1 VPLRRRYTKT
11 QNKFRA
17 TKLAVNLCWYNE
29 RNLKDKIMA
38 KKWTFEIEERFTE
51 LRLKKLNG
59 KLTVKEESELS
70 KIRNT
75 ISTVE
80 DETAESALKKLESNQ
95 VIIDEALKI
104 SKQKKE
110 DLVKLRNQQAL
121 LIADTKRWI
130 EEFDERYFLIQDSF
144 SRLAKQSIGV

>member
-1 VPLRRRYTKT
+1 
-11 QNKFRA
+11 
-17 TKLAVNLCWYNE
+17 
-29 RNLKDKIMA
+29 MA

-75 ISTVE
+75 ISIVE

-121 LIADTKRWI
+121 LITDTKRWI
-130 EEFDERYFLIQDSF
+130 DLLLLFLVLS
-144 SRLAKQSIGV
+144 